1 MATRVPLV
9 IDASLLHLKELPTT
23 DNLNLSASAIS
34 SVGDINSSGVITATS
49 FSGTFSGNTSGN
61 AAGLT
66 GSPTI
71 TVTDITGRHL
81 NLTGVST
88 FAGALDVNSNVN
100 ISGFIDVDGQATLDD
115 LNVSGVSTFAGA
127 IDANGD
133 IDVDGQTTLDD
144 LNVSGVSTLGG
155 AVDINNN
162 VDISG
167 FIDVDGQTT
176 LDDLNISGVTTASH
190 LTVLANT
197 NLGNSTTDV
206 VTITGSVDLNGDID
220 VDGDTQLDDLNVA
233 GVATFSAAIDANSRV
248 DINLD
253 LDVNG
258 KTDLD
263 DLSVAGVSTFAA
275 AINANSGVVGNLTGN
290 ATGLSGSPSIVV
302 QDITAEMVSV
312 AGTMQYEDVVNIDS
326 IGIITARSGLRVTS
340 GTIGLGAASP
350 AKNLHI
356 EGTAHTDGIL
366 IHAAGNHS
374 TAIDMDSNRSSA
386 AGGLAELNFKWNG
399 TTVGQIGAFAGSDT
413 TNKDDGHI
421 HFGTASAGSIAERLR
436 IVSDGRVL
444 IGTSSG
450 ATAGSTNNALF
461 TICGAVDSA
470 TNPPQMNLWRNASIS
485 SGQEL
490 GKINFCGESGTG
502 VPGATIS
509 AEADAEWNTSG
520 DASDH
525 PGRLIFSTVPDGS
538 SVATERMRIK
548 SDGEVIIGGSDR
560 PVAGQGFNSGSGWGG
575 VLQIEKANPGAG
587 NNAVPF
593 LAITAFNAANQSF
606 TGGISFN
613 RSNHNTQG
621 TQGAVNTNQQLGNI
635 AFNGSD
641 GTNFIQGAEI
651 FAIPDQTFAT
661 NDGPASLVFGTV
673 PDGTGTTAPVER
685 LRIDSAGIIK
695 CGTSGVLK
703 AEINNAFSGH
713 QFISQCDN
721 NENGFEVYQKHGS
734 STTRNTFAAYAN
746 TGNSAAK
753 ELQFAVSGSGLVS
766 IGTTSIYGGGG
777 TAPAFYVRNTGGRQ
791 VKIHNTD
798 AGTCALQLT
807 NSTTGEGE
815 DTGTMMFVQGSTGH
829 YQVQNNHQGGD
840 VIFRTR
846 PSGGS
851 VTDAVTITSAQ
862 ELRCRSNVGY
872 GSPYPGSTQ
881 STTNAVSF
889 GLHNSGSGGNR
900 MRFVNNQC
908 TQAEIETIARDVN
921 TGSANDAD
929 LIFKTTQDAS
939 TATRLTISHNGTFS
953 GSGTNDIS
961 DKRLKENIVTIAN
974 ATDKIKALEGRTF
987 NWRSSVDGV
996 KVGLETGT
1004 QYGFISQE
1012 MENIIPEFVS
1022 DESGIR
1028 GFDKDGKFVGS
1039 ATTCIAT
1046 YAKSVKMSGVIPIL
1060 VEALKETLTEIDIL
1074 KGRIAALES

>member
-197 NLGNSTTDV
+197 NLGNAITDV

-356 EGTAHTDGIL
+356 EGAAHTDGIL

-461 TICGAVDSA
+461 TVCGDVTSA
-470 TNPPQMNLWRNASIS
+470 ANPPQINMWRNASINT
-485 SGQEL
+485 GNEL
-490 GKINFCGESGTG
+490 GAINFCGESGTG
-502 VPGATIS
+502 VPGAIIS
-509 AEADAEWNTSG
+509 AQADAEWNTSG

-525 PGRLIFSTVPDGS
+525 PGRLIFSTTPDGS
-538 SVATERMRIK
+538 SVPTEAFRIDSAGRMGVGLTPHTSDVATNVTEGLIQTTGNIDIRYAGSN
-548 SDGEVIIGGSDR
+548 SDPSGARYLNFINTDTTL
-560 PVAGQGFNSGSGWGG
+560 VAGQPMGG
-575 VLQIEKANPGAG
+575 LHWIGNDSSNADTITASIVADCAG
-587 NNAVPF
+587 NAG
-593 LAITAFNAANQSF
+593 TQSHLLF
-606 TGGISFN
+606 KTGGTEKF
-613 RSNHNTQG
+613 Q
-621 TQGAVNTNQQLGNI
+621 
-635 AFNGSD
+635 
-641 GTNFIQGAEI
+641 
-651 FAIPDQTFAT
+651 
-661 NDGPASLVFGTV
+661 
-673 PDGTGTTAPVER
+673 
-685 LRIDSAGIIK
+685 IDSAGIIK

-703 AEINNAFSGH
+703 AEINNAVSGH

-777 TAPAFYVRNTGGRQ
+777 TAPALYVRNTGGRQ

-815 DTGTMMFVQGSTGH
+815 DTGTMMFVQASTGH

-862 ELRCRSNVGY
+862 ELRCRSNVAY

-889 GLHNSGSGGNR
+889 GLHNAGSGGNR

-1046 YAKSVKMSGVIPIL
+1046 YAKSVKISGVIPIL